1 MCLGSPYPRCPS
13 HAKETMDTK
22 RSEMEQAEKELENAR
37 YKGTPQVIDEAFRK
51 YQNTVQEYKKA
62 KHECDLGLD
71 NLNALKTA
79 INDIKVHLA
88 NPGLNPT
95 DSSYDY
101 SAEGLRKLELEY
113 DGLVTERRRRIHAFD
128 KMHGTVDGRKPSDY
142 GTPDG
147 VISLREKQ
155 EEAFSNWLD
164 ALSSGVSDEETLK
177 RAKRIEECQ
186 EEYNHAVATFLHR
199 RKGIIDIP
207 ATSKM
212 EEFSVTSNM
221 IEEKS

>member
-22 RSEMEQAEKELENAR
+22 RLEMEQAEQELEKAR
-37 YKGTPQVIDEAFRK
+37 ISMVSHTIEEAREK
-51 YQNTVQEYKKA
+51 YEHSVHEYKKA
-62 KHECDLGLD
+62 KHESDLCLD
-71 NLNALKTA
+71 NLNKLKTT

-95 DSSYDY
+95 DPSYDY
-101 SAEGLRKLELEY
+101 SVEGLRKLEKEY
-113 DGLVTERRRRIHAFD
+113 DDLMTERRRRIHAFD
-128 KMHGTVDGRKPSDY
+128 KMHGTVNGMKPSDY

-164 ALSSGVSDEETLK
+164 ALSSGVSDEETLL
-177 RAKRIEECQ
+177 RAKHIEECQ

-199 RKGIIDIP
+199 RKGIIDSP
-207 ATSKM
+207 ASKM